1 MRNPFAPFEM
11 IPPIRADFDATTGRF
26 PQATGHYQ
34 KTLDDLEGLYHDQD
48 AFAAMLLEGR
58 GRVVYEV
65 WEHRASKDSGDL
77 VFGTSVMQP
86 GRVGCEFFL
95 TRGHQHLIAD
105 RAETY
110 YCLSGSGLVLMESP
124 EGESK
129 VLEQI
134 PGQLVYVPPRWIH
147 RSINTGDSV
156 LTTLF
161 CYNADA
167 GQDYEIIRQ
176 RGGMRKLIVTD
187 GSGGW
192 ALEDN
197 PNYVSPA

>member
-1 MRNPFAPFEM
+1 MDFVAIVTPNHMHF
-11 IPPIRADFDATTGRF
+11 PPAKMALENGFHVLSDKPATFDLKEA
-26 PQATGHYQ
+26 
-34 KTLDDLEGLYHDQD
+34 
-48 AFAAMLLEGR
+48 
-58 GRVVYEV
+58 
-65 WEHRASKDSGDL
+65 
-77 VFGTSVMQP
+77 
-86 GRVGCEFFL
+86 
-95 TRGHQHLIAD
+95 
-105 RAETY
+105 
-110 YCLSGSGLVLMESP
+110 
-124 EGESK
+124 K
-129 VLEQI
+129 VLEQG
-134 PGQLVYVPPRWIH
+134 PGQLVYVPPHWIH

>member
-1 MRNPFAPFEM
+1 MT
-11 IPPIRADFDATTGRF
+11 PPIRANFDATTGHF

-34 KTLDDLEGLYHDQD
+34 KTLEDLAGLYYDQD
-48 AFAAMLLEGR
+48 AFAALLHEWK

-86 GRVGCEFFL
+86 GQVGNEFFL
-95 TRGHQHLIAD
+95 TRGHQHLLAD

-124 EGESK
+124 AGEAK
-129 VLEQI
+129 VLEQV
-134 PGQLVYVPPRWIH
+134 PGQLVYVPPHWIH

-167 GQDYEIIRQ
+167 GQDYEIIRK

-187 GSGGW
+187 GNGGW
-192 ALEDN
+192 ALADN
-197 PNYVSPA
+197 PNYVSPS